1 MMTIDRLQAPTFT
14 SNFSFPEIAPDLHTL
29 ANKIPLY
36 VINAG
41 SQALC
46 KIEMVFNAGN
56 YFESAPLIANA
67 TNALMREGTISKSAG
82 EIAELLDY
90 YGAFLET
97 AVYKDKAS
105 VILYSLNKH
114 LHKTLPVML
123 DLIQHAIFPEKEL
136 TLYKTNQKQKF
147 LVNQQ
152 KVDFVARNHFNAL
165 LFSNTPYDQYIEEAN
180 YDALSQTQLQ
190 QFFKERYAGNGL
202 YIVMSGNISGDVLN
216 QVKEAAS
223 LMNLSKEEPKQDYVN
238 NFSGR
243 KELFIEKKDAMQSAI
258 RIGRR
263 LFNKNHPDYFGMQIV
278 NTILGGYFGSRLMSN
293 IREDKGYTYGIG
305 SGIASL
311 LNDGF
316 FYISTEVGVDVTK
329 ATLTEIYKEIEILQ
343 QNLVSQEELDLVKNY
358 LLGTFLR
365 SVDGPFAISE
375 KFTSIK
381 DYGLTNEFYKAYVMH
396 IKQAKTEDLML
407 LAQKYLKKT
416 DLSELVVGKI

>member
-1 MMTIDRLQAPTFT
+1 MTINRLQAPEYT
-14 SNFSFPEIAPDLHTL
+14 SNFSFPAIKPEQHTL
-29 ANKIPLY
+29 ANQIPLY
-36 VINAG
+36 VIDAG

-56 YFESAPLIANA
+56 YFESNALIANA
-67 TNALMREGTISKSAG
+67 TNSLMREGTGGKSAS

-97 AVYKDKAS
+97 AVSKDKAS

-114 LHKTLPVML
+114 LSKTLPVMM
-123 DLIQHAIFPEKEL
+123 DLVQNAIFPEKEL

-152 KVDFVARNHFNAL
+152 KVDFVARNHFNAM
-165 LFSNTPYDQYIEEAN
+165 LFNDTPYNQFVEAEN
-180 YDALSQTQLQ
+180 YDQLSQHQLQ
-190 QFFKERYAGNGL
+190 QFFKDRYSGDGL
-202 YIVMSGNISGDVLN
+202 YMVIAGNISADVLAM
-216 QVKEAAS
+216 VKDAAGS
-223 LMNLSKEEPKQDYVN
+223 IALKTENEVQSYIN
-238 NFSGR
+238 NFTGR
-243 KELFIEKKDAMQSAI
+243 KELLIEKKDAMQSAI

-263 LFNKNHPDYFGMQIV
+263 LFNKKHEDYFGMQLL

-305 SGIASL
+305 SGVASL
-311 LNDGF
+311 LNDGL
-316 FYISTEVGVDVTK
+316 FYISTEVGVDVTS
-329 ATLTEIYKEIEILQ
+329 ATLIEIYKEIELLQ
-343 QNLVSQEELDLVKNY
+343 QNPVKKEELDLVKNY

-365 SVDGPFAISE
+365 SVDGPFAMSE

-381 DYGLTNEFYKAYVMH
+381 DYGLTNEFYKSYVNH
-396 IKQAKTEDLML
+396 IKQAKASDLML
-407 LAQKYLKKT
+407 LAQKYLNKN

>member
-1 MMTIDRLQAPTFT
+1 MMSINRLQAPEYTA
-14 SNFSFPEIAPDLHTL
+14 NFSFPAIAPEQHIL
-29 ANKIPLY
+29 ANQVPLF

-46 KIEMVFNAGN
+46 KIELVFNAGN
-56 YFESAPLIANA
+56 YFETNALIANA
-67 TNALMREGTISKSAG
+67 TNTLMREGTSNKSAG

-97 AVYKDKAS
+97 SVYKDKAS

-123 DLIQHAIFPEKEL
+123 DLLQHAIFPEKEL
-136 TLYKTNQKQKF
+136 LLYKTNQKQKF

-152 KVDFVARNHFNAL
+152 KVDFVARNHFNAM
-165 LFSNTPYDQYIEEAN
+165 LFKDTPYDQFIEERN
-180 YDALSQTQLQ
+180 YDDLSQAQLQ
-190 QFFKERYAGNGL
+190 SFFKDRYAGNGM
-202 YIVMSGNISGDVLN
+202 YAVIAGNISEDVLK
-216 QVKEAAS
+216 QVKEAVGEVHLKPEMEA
-223 LMNLSKEEPKQDYVN
+223 KPYQN
-238 NFSGR
+238 NFNGR
-243 KELFIEKKDAMQSAI
+243 TALLIEKKDAMQSAI

-263 LFNKNHPDYFGMQIV
+263 LFNKNHPDYFGMQIL

-305 SGIASL
+305 SGVASL
-311 LNDGF
+311 LHDGF
-316 FYISTEVGVDVTK
+316 FYISTEVGVDVTA

-343 QNLVSQEELDLVKNY
+343 QNKVGDDELNLVKNY

-365 SVDGPFAISE
+365 SVDGPFAMSE

-381 DYGLTNEFYKAYVMH
+381 DYGLTNEFYKAYVNY
-396 IKQAKTEDLML
+396 IKQAKAEDLTL
-407 LAQKYLKKT
+407 LAQKYLGKN

>member
-1 MMTIDRLQAPTFT
+1 MNRLQAPEYTTQF
-14 SNFSFPEIAPDLHTL
+14 NFPAIAPEQHQL
-29 ANKIPLY
+29 ANQMQLF

-46 KIEMVFNAGN
+46 KIEMVINAGN
-56 YFESAPLIANA
+56 YFESNALVANA
-67 TNALMREGTISKSAG
+67 TNSLMREGTSNKSAG

-114 LHKTLPVML
+114 LHKTLPVMM
-123 DLIQHAIFPEKEL
+123 DLIQNAIFPEKEL
-136 TLYKTNQKQKF
+136 LLYKTNQKQKF
-147 LVNQQ
+147 MVNQQ
-152 KVDFVARNHFNAL
+152 KVDHVARNHFNAM
-165 LFSNTPYDQYIEEAN
+165 LFKDTPYDQFIEASN
-180 YDALSQTQLQ
+180 YDELSQIQLQ
-190 QFFKERYAGNGL
+190 NFFKDRYAGSDAYMVIAGK
-202 YIVMSGNISGDVLN
+202 ITDDVLN
-216 QVKEAAS
+216 QVKQEAGYMV
-223 LMNLSKEEPKQDYVN
+223 LKTVN
-238 NFSGR
+238 EKKTYTNAQSGR
-243 KELFIEKKDAMQSAI
+243 TELLIEKKDAMQSAI

-263 LFNKNHPDYFGMQIV
+263 LFNKTHPDYFNMQV
-278 NTILGGYFGSRLMSN
+278 LNTILGGYFGSRLMSN

-305 SGIASL
+305 SGVASL

-316 FYISTEVGVDVTK
+316 FYISTEVGVDVTS
-329 ATLTEIYKEIEILQ
+329 ATLTEIYKEIDALQ
-343 QNLVSQEELDLVKNY
+343 QTLVPTEELELVKNY

-381 DYGLTNEFYKAYVMH
+381 DYGLTNEFYKAYVNH
-396 IKQAKTEDLML
+396 IKQVKSQDLML
-407 LAQKYLKKT
+407 TAQKYLNKN

>member
-1 MMTIDRLQAPTFT
+1 MSINRLQAPEYTA
-14 SNFSFPEIAPDLHTL
+14 NFSFPAIAPEQHLL
-29 ANKIPLY
+29 ANQVPLF

-56 YFESAPLIANA
+56 YYETNALVANA
-67 TNALMREGTISKSAG
+67 TNALMREGTSNKTAG
-82 EIAELLDY
+82 KIAELLDY

-152 KVDFVARNHFNAL
+152 KVDFVARNHFNAM
-165 LFSNTPYDQYIEEAN
+165 LFKDTPYDQFIEADN
-180 YDALSQTQLQ
+180 YDNLSQAQLQ
-190 QFFKERYAGNGL
+190 AFFKDRYSGNGM
-202 YIVMSGNISGDVLN
+202 YVVIAGNISSDVLN
-216 QVKEAAS
+216 QVKEATLA
-223 LMNLSKEEPKQDYVN
+223 LNLKTELVAKPYQN
-238 NFSGR
+238 NFVGR
-243 KELFIEKKDAMQSAI
+243 QELLIEKKDAMQSAI

-263 LFNKNHPDYFGMQIV
+263 LFNKNHPDYFGMQIL

-305 SGIASL
+305 SGVASL
-311 LNDGF
+311 LHDGF
-316 FYISTEVGVDVTK
+316 FYISTEVGVDVTA

-343 QNLVSQEELDLVKNY
+343 QNKVAEDELNLVKNY

-365 SVDGPFAISE
+365 SVDGPFAMSD

-381 DYGLTNEFYKAYVMH
+381 DYGLTNEFYKAYVNY
-396 IKQAKTEDLML
+396 IKQAKAEDLTL
-407 LAQKYLKKT
+407 LAQKYLNKK

>member
-1 MMTIDRLQAPTFT
+1 MSINRLQAPDYTA
-14 SNFSFPEIAPDLHTL
+14 NFSFPAIAPEQHLL
-29 ANKIPLY
+29 ANQVPLF

-56 YFESAPLIANA
+56 YYETNALVANA
-67 TNALMREGTISKSAG
+67 TNALMREGTSNKTAG
-82 EIAELLDY
+82 KIAELLDY

-152 KVDFVARNHFNAL
+152 KVDFVARNHFNAM
-165 LFSNTPYDQYIEEAN
+165 LFKDTPYDQFIEADN
-180 YDALSQTQLQ
+180 YDNLSQAQLQ
-190 QFFKERYAGNGL
+190 AFFKDRYSGNGM
-202 YIVMSGNISGDVLN
+202 YVVIAGNISSDVLN
-216 QVKEAAS
+216 QVKEATLA
-223 LMNLSKEEPKQDYVN
+223 LNLKTELVAKPYQN
-238 NFSGR
+238 NFVGR
-243 KELFIEKKDAMQSAI
+243 QELLIEKKDAMQSAI

-263 LFNKNHPDYFGMQIV
+263 LFNKNHPDYFGMQIL

-305 SGIASL
+305 SGVASL
-311 LNDGF
+311 LHDGF
-316 FYISTEVGVDVTK
+316 FYISTEVGVDVTA

-343 QNLVSQEELDLVKNY
+343 QNKVAEDELNLVKNY

-365 SVDGPFAISE
+365 SVDGPFAMSD

-381 DYGLTNEFYKAYVMH
+381 DYGLTNEFYKAYVNY
-396 IKQAKTEDLML
+396 IKQAKAEDLTL
-407 LAQKYLKKT
+407 LAQKYLNKK

>member
-1 MMTIDRLQAPTFT
+1 MSINRLQAPDYTA
-14 SNFSFPEIAPDLHTL
+14 NFSFPAIAPEQHLL
-29 ANKIPLY
+29 ANQVPLF

-56 YFESAPLIANA
+56 YYETNALVANA
-67 TNALMREGTISKSAG
+67 TNALMREGTSNKTAG
-82 EIAELLDY
+82 EIAEILDY

-152 KVDFVARNHFNAL
+152 KVDFVARNHFNAM
-165 LFSNTPYDQYIEEAN
+165 LFKDTPYDQFIEADN
-180 YDALSQTQLQ
+180 YDNLSQAQLQ
-190 QFFKERYAGNGL
+190 AFFKDRYSGNGM
-202 YIVMSGNISGDVLN
+202 YVVIAGNISSDVLN
-216 QVKEAAS
+216 QVKEATLA
-223 LMNLSKEEPKQDYVN
+223 LNLKTELAAKPYQN
-238 NFSGR
+238 NFLGR
-243 KELFIEKKDAMQSAI
+243 QELLIEKKDAMQSAI

-263 LFNKNHPDYFGMQIV
+263 LFNKNHPDYFGMQIL

-305 SGIASL
+305 SGVASL
-311 LNDGF
+311 LHDGF
-316 FYISTEVGVDVTK
+316 FYISTEVGVDVTA

-343 QNLVSQEELDLVKNY
+343 QNKVAEDELNLVKNY

-365 SVDGPFAISE
+365 SVDGPFAMSD

-381 DYGLTNEFYKAYVMH
+381 DYGLTNEFYKAYVNY
-396 IKQAKTEDLML
+396 IKQAKAEDLTL
-407 LAQKYLKKT
+407 LAQKYLNKK

>member
-1 MMTIDRLQAPTFT
+1 MNRLQAPEYTTQF
-14 SNFSFPEIAPDLHTL
+14 NFPAIAPEQHQL
-29 ANKIPLY
+29 ANQMQLF

-56 YFESAPLIANA
+56 YFESNALVANA
-67 TNALMREGTISKSAG
+67 TNSLMREGTSNKSAG

-114 LHKTLPVML
+114 LHKTLPVMM
-123 DLIQHAIFPEKEL
+123 DLIQNAIFPEKEL
-136 TLYKTNQKQKF
+136 LLYKTNQKQKF
-147 LVNQQ
+147 MVNQQ
-152 KVDFVARNHFNAL
+152 KVDHVARNHFNAM
-165 LFSNTPYDQYIEEAN
+165 LFKDTPYDQYIEANN
-180 YDALSQTQLQ
+180 YDELSQIQLQ
-190 QFFKERYAGNGL
+190 NFFKDRYAGNDAYMVIAGK
-202 YIVMSGNISGDVLN
+202 ITDDVLN
-216 QVKEAAS
+216 QVKQEAGNIA
-223 LMNLSKEEPKQDYVN
+223 LKEVN
-238 NFSGR
+238 EKKNYINAQNGR
-243 KELFIEKKDAMQSAI
+243 TELLIEKKDAMQSAI

-263 LFNKNHPDYFGMQIV
+263 LFNKTHPDYFNMQV
-278 NTILGGYFGSRLMSN
+278 LNTILGGYFGSRLMSN

-305 SGIASL
+305 SGVASL

-316 FYISTEVGVDVTK
+316 FYISTEVGVDVTT
-329 ATLTEIYKEIEILQ
+329 ATLTEIYKEIDLLQ
-343 QNLVSQEELDLVKNY
+343 QTLVPNEELELVKNY

-381 DYGLTNEFYKAYVMH
+381 DYGLTNEFYKAYVNH
-396 IKQAKTEDLML
+396 IKQVKAQDLML
-407 LAQKYLKKT
+407 MAQKYLGKNN
-416 DLSELVVGKI
+416 LSELVVGKK

>member
-1 MMTIDRLQAPTFT
+1 MSINRLQAPEYTA
-14 SNFSFPEIAPDLHTL
+14 NFSFPAIAPEQHTL
-29 ANKIPLY
+29 SNQVQLY

-56 YFESAPLIANA
+56 YYETNALVANA
-67 TNALMREGTISKSAG
+67 TNTLMREGTSNKTAG

-152 KVDFVARNHFNAL
+152 KVDFVARNHFNAM
-165 LFSNTPYDQYIEEAN
+165 LFKDTPYDQFIEADN
-180 YDALSQTQLQ
+180 YDNLSQTQLQ
-190 QFFKERYAGNGL
+190 DFFKDRYTGNGM
-202 YIVMSGNISGDVLN
+202 YVVIAGNISDDLLN
-216 QVKEAAS
+216 QVKEATLA
-223 LMNLSKEEPKQDYVN
+223 LNLKPEIAIKPYQN

-243 KELFIEKKDAMQSAI
+243 QELLIEKKDAMQSAI

-263 LFNKNHPDYFGMQIV
+263 LFNKNHPDYFGMQIL

-305 SGIASL
+305 SGVASL
-311 LNDGF
+311 LHDGF
-316 FYISTEVGVDVTK
+316 FYISTEVGVDVTA

-343 QNLVSQEELDLVKNY
+343 QNKVGEDELNLVKNY

-365 SVDGPFAISE
+365 SVDGPFAMSE

-381 DYGLTNEFYKAYVMH
+381 DYGLTNEFYKAYVNY
-396 IKQAKTEDLML
+396 IKQAKAEDLTL
-407 LAQKYLKKT
+407 LAQKYLNKKE
-416 DLSELVVGKI
+416 LSELVVGKI

>member
-1 MMTIDRLQAPTFT
+1 MTINRLQAPAFT
-14 SNFSFPEIAPDLHTL
+14 ADFRFPEIAPEQHILQ
-29 ANKIPLY
+29 NQIPLY
-36 VINAG
+36 VIDAG

-46 KIEMVFNAGN
+46 KIELVLNAGN
-56 YFESAPLIANA
+56 FYENGALIASA
-67 TNALMREGTISKSAG
+67 TNSLIREGTATKTAG
-82 EIAELLDY
+82 QIAETLDY

-105 VILYSLNKH
+105 IILYSLNKH
-114 LHKTLPVML
+114 LEKTLPV
-123 DLIQHAIFPEKEL
+123 LIDIVQHAVFPEKEL
-136 TLYKTNQKQKF
+136 TLYKTNQKQRF

-165 LFSNTPYDQYIEEAN
+165 LFKDTGYDQFAEAEH
-180 YDALSQTQLQ
+180 YDKLSRQQLQ
-190 QFFKERYAGNGL
+190 DFYRQRYAGNGMYVVIAGKVDANVL
-202 YIVMSGNISGDVLN
+202 PLVKQAFGSLTVLAERESKPYSNSISG
-216 QVKEAAS
+216 
-223 LMNLSKEEPKQDYVN
+223 
-238 NFSGR
+238 R
-243 KELFIEKKDAMQSAI
+243 HELFIEKKDAMQSAI

-263 LFNKNHPDYFGMQIV
+263 LFNKTHHDYFGMQLV

-311 LNDGF
+311 LHDGF
-316 FYISTEVGVDVTK
+316 FYISTEVGVDVTT

-343 QNLVSQEELDLVKNY
+343 NNLIPNEELDLVKNY

-381 DYGLTNEFYKAYVMH
+381 DYGLANEFYKNYVTY
-396 IKQAKTEDLML
+396 IKQAKAEDLL
-407 LAQKYLKKT
+407 ALAQKYLNKNE
-416 DLSELVVGKI
+416 LSELVVGKI

>member
-1 MMTIDRLQAPTFT
+1 MSINRLQAPDYTA
-14 SNFSFPEIAPDLHTL
+14 NFSFPAIAPEQHLL
-29 ANKIPLY
+29 ANQVPLF

-56 YFESAPLIANA
+56 YYETNALVANA
-67 TNALMREGTISKSAG
+67 TNALMREGTSNKTAG

-152 KVDFVARNHFNAL
+152 KVDFVARNHFNAM
-165 LFSNTPYDQYIEEAN
+165 LFKDTPYDQFIEADN
-180 YDALSQTQLQ
+180 YDNLSQAQLQ
-190 QFFKERYAGNGL
+190 AFFKDRYSGNGM
-202 YIVMSGNISGDVLN
+202 YVVIAGNISSDVLN
-216 QVKEAAS
+216 QVKEATLS
-223 LMNLSKEEPKQDYVN
+223 LNLKTELVAKPYQN
-238 NFSGR
+238 NFLGR
-243 KELFIEKKDAMQSAI
+243 QELLIEKKDAMQSAI

-263 LFNKNHPDYFGMQIV
+263 LFNKNHADYFGMQIL

-305 SGIASL
+305 SGVASL
-311 LNDGF
+311 LHDGF
-316 FYISTEVGVDVTK
+316 FYISTEVGVDVTA

-343 QNLVSQEELDLVKNY
+343 QNKVAEDELNLVKNY

-365 SVDGPFAISE
+365 SVDGPFAMSD

-381 DYGLTNEFYKAYVMH
+381 DYGLTNEFYKAYVNY
-396 IKQAKTEDLML
+396 IKQAKAEDLTL
-407 LAQKYLKKT
+407 LAQKYLNKK

>member
-1 MMTIDRLQAPTFT
+1 MSINRLQAPDYTA
-14 SNFSFPEIAPDLHTL
+14 NFSFPAIAPEQHLL
-29 ANKIPLY
+29 ANQVPLF

-56 YFESAPLIANA
+56 YYETNVLVANA
-67 TNALMREGTISKSAG
+67 TNALMREGTSNKTAG

-105 VILYSLNKH
+105 VVLYSLNKH

-152 KVDFVARNHFNAL
+152 KVDFVARNHFNAM
-165 LFSNTPYDQYIEEAN
+165 LFKDTPYDQFIDADN
-180 YDALSQTQLQ
+180 YDNLSQAQLQ
-190 QFFKERYAGNGL
+190 AFFKDRYSGNGM
-202 YIVMSGNISGDVLN
+202 YVVIAGNISSDVLN
-216 QVKEAAS
+216 QVKEATLA
-223 LMNLSKEEPKQDYVN
+223 LNLKTELAAKPYQN

-243 KELFIEKKDAMQSAI
+243 QELLIEKKDAMQSAI

-263 LFNKNHPDYFGMQIV
+263 LFNKNHADYFGMQIL

-305 SGIASL
+305 SGVASL
-311 LNDGF
+311 LHDGF
-316 FYISTEVGVDVTK
+316 FYISTEVGVDVTA

-343 QNLVSQEELDLVKNY
+343 QNKVAEDELNLVKNY

-365 SVDGPFAISE
+365 SVDGPFAMSD

-381 DYGLTNEFYKAYVMH
+381 DYGLTNEFYKAYVNY
-396 IKQAKTEDLML
+396 IKQAKAEDLTL
-407 LAQKYLKKT
+407 LAQKYLNKK